1 MPERG
6 TLKIDKAKKL
16 LGYDPQYEIEKGYTK
31 YIDWYK
37 GFWDEFQK

>member
-16 LGYDPQYEIEKGYTK
+16 LDYKPQFEIEKGYTK
-31 YIDWYK
+31 YIEWYK
-37 GFWDEFQK
+37 DFWDKFQK